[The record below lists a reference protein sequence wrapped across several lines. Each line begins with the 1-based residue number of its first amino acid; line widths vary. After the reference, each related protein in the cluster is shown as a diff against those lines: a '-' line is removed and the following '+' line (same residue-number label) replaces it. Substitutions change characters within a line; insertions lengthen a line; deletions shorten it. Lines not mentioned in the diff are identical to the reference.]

1 MGAATA
7 IHLRELIVREKES
20 GKSLVKI
27 ADEQNLSYST
37 TCNIWRLYKAKGLKG
52 LKPKYNNCGPKE
64 ILSSYRIYRMSK
76 WLKRRY
82 PNWGAPFIKTILEER
97 YPQEVVPSVRTLQIW
112 FKKAG
117 YIKPKFYRE
126 EPKEVKVE
134 STHDCWQIDA
144 KEHIKLADGT
154 KACYLT
160 TVDVKSGSVL
170 ATPIFSQRKNEPSKS

>member
-7 IHLRELIVREKES
+7 IHIRELIVREKLS
-20 GKSLVKI
+20 GKSLVQI

-37 TCNIWRLYKAKGLKG
+37 TCNIWRRYKKKGLKG
-52 LKPKYNNCGPKE
+52 LCPDYSNCGPKG
-64 ILSSYRIYRMSK
+64 ILSSYRVYRLST

-82 PNWGAPFIKTILEER
+82 PKWGAPYIKTILKDR
-97 YPQEVVPSVRTLQIW
+97 YPTEAIPSVRTLQLW
-112 FKKAG
+112 FTKAG
-117 YIKPKFYRE
+117 YTQPKFYRE
-126 EPKEVKVE
+126 EPKELKVE

-144 KEHIKLADGT
+144 KEHIKLEDGT

-170 ATPIFSQRKNEPSKS
+170 ATPIFPQRKNESGKP